1 MCRKYSSFVKG
12 NFWNLYFYSLL
23 LHMYQALKFQ
33 ISWYWI
39 VDYVLNRFREPMLK
53 IGSVSSLVLSPA
65 PSGKLLPRFFI
76 HPWEER
82 STYLMHISTTCL
94 MQAFLTLQWIL
105 YGEDWCLS
113 FFGFLRPDIL
123 LWRYKNKC
131 SLVALCCLT
140 VRRPNLEVVTMRL
153 LHQLVKILG

>member
-76 HPWEER
+76 RPWEEQ
-82 STYLMHISTTCL
+82 STYLMYISTTCL
-94 MQAFLTLQWIL
+94 MQAFFNTSVNSIWRRLMLIFFWLSQAWPFTL
-105 YGEDWCLS
+105 
-113 FFGFLRPDIL
+113 
-123 LWRYKNKC
+123 
-131 SLVALCCLT
+131 
-140 VRRPNLEVVTMRL
+140 
-153 LHQLVKILG
+153 KIQE